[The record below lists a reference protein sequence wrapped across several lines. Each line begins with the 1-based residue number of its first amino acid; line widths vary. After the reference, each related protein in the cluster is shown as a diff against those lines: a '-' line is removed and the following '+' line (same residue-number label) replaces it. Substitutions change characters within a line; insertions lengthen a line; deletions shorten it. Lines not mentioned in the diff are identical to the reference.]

1 MCTQI
6 ALAVFSRSG
15 DTGMKVLLNNKVLWI
30 TGGGEGIGRGIALL
44 AGECGARVAITGRDP
59 EPLNSVVA
67 EIEEMGGEAL
77 AVPADVSQ
85 AEEVQQAVGTI
96 IKHWQQLD
104 SVCANAG
111 TNGTWA
117 PVDQLS
123 PEEWSTTLAV
133 NLTGTFLA
141 IHYAVPYLR
150 QRGSSSI
157 LIMSSV
163 NGTRMFSNVG
173 ASAYATS
180 KAGQLAL
187 GQMLALELAPSRIR
201 VNVICPGAI
210 ESNIHEKTE
219 RQNVEELGASV
230 EFPDGKIPLSD
241 GAMGT
246 PRQVAQ
252 LAVFL
257 ASDLASHITGT
268 PVWIDGA
275 QSLLQG

>member
-1 MCTQI
+1 MNI
-6 ALAVFSRSG
+6 SLH
-15 DTGMKVLLNNKVLWI
+15 DKVLWI

-44 AGECGARVAITGRDP
+44 AAKCGARVALTGRDL
-59 EPLNSVVA
+59 EPLISVVA
-67 EIEEMGGEAL
+67 EIEQSGGEAL

-85 AEEVQQAVGTI
+85 ADEVQGAVEKI
-96 IKHWQQLD
+96 VDRWQRINAL
-104 SVCANAG
+104 CANAG

-141 IHYAVPYLR
+141 IHYAVPHLR
-150 QRGSSSI
+150 RTGNASI
-157 LIMSSV
+157 VIMSSV
-163 NGTRMFSNVG
+163 NGTRMFSNAG

-187 GQMLALELAPSRIR
+187 GQMLALELAPDGIR

-219 RQNVEELGASV
+219 RHDVKDLGTPV
-230 EFPDGKIPLSD
+230 EFPEGKIPLTG
-241 GAMGT
+241 GAMGK
-246 PRQVAQ
+246 PIQVAH